1 MKKSRIKYNNGG
13 HIKQTTADG
22 VFSLEARARGNNN
35 NASANVTGS
44 LQGKGLRG
52 STSLYKDNKGY
63 TATTVEGGYSNP
75 DKGFSL
81 KAQQQRDNYGN
92 KNTNVR
98 VAKGPFS
105 ATASKNKG
113 GTDYGLRYE
122 QTTRKGT
129 TFGVGVNRNAQ
140 GLLSANM
147 SVSKSL

>member
-13 HIKQTTADG
+13 TLKQTTADG

-63 TATTVEGGYSNP
+63 TATTV
-75 DKGFSL
+75 KGSYGKGDFSVSG
-81 KAQQQRDNYGN
+81 QQQRDNYGN
-92 KNTNVR
+92 RNTSVR
-98 VAKGPFS
+98 VAKGPLS

-113 GTDYGLRYE
+113 GTGYGLSY
-122 QTTRKGT
+122 QKTTRKGT
-129 TFGVGVNRNAQ
+129 TFGAGVNRNAQ
-140 GLLSANM
+140 GSLSASM
-147 SVSKSL
+147 SVSKPL

>member
-1 MKKSRIKYNNGG
+1 MKYNNGG
-13 HIKQTTADG
+13 TVKKTTYNDVG
-22 VFSLEARARGNNN
+22 SIEAGARGNNN

-52 STSLYKDNKGY
+52 SASLYKDNKGY

-140 GLLSANM
+140 GSLSASM
-147 SVSKSL
+147 SVSKPL